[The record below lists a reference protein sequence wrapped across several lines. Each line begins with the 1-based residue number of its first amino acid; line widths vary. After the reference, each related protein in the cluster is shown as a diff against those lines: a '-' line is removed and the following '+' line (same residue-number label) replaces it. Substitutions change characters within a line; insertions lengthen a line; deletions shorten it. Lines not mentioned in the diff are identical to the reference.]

1 MFAGD
6 DCFGLGNFRE
16 IPWYFILGTRVLR
29 LIYGMVIEGSLM
41 PDGVM
46 GKWKYT
52 GSVGYNKL
60 LAVGHFPNF
69 IHQIFV
75 KDKTEINPRSHKI

>member
-1 MFAGD
+1 MAF
-6 DCFGLGNFRE
+6 
-16 IPWYFILGTRVLR
+16 
-29 LIYGMVIEGSLM
+29 EGSLM
-41 PDGVM
+41 ADEVM